1 MKTQLKVSQT
11 SKMPCPSWSLEAV
24 STCPGSILSG
34 TKGKLVEACSKCYA
48 NKGFYRMKTVKDV
61 RINNKEDWKRSDFE
75 ADMIAYLDTQRY
87 FRWFDSGDIYTL
99 ALAEKIYNICKKTSW
114 VKHWIPTR
122 SYKFKKYLPI
132 FNKLKA
138 LCNVSV
144 RYSSDSIKGEYTKG
158 LHGST
163 IIPKDP
169 KDFDPSPEFLREAFI
184 CGTRYRKGSCGPCR
198 ACWNKDIPLI
208 AYVQQ

>member
-1 MKTQLKVSQT
+1 M
-11 SKMPCPSWSLEAV
+11 
-24 STCPGSILSG
+24 
-34 TKGKLVEACSKCYA
+34 
-48 NKGFYRMKTVKDV
+48 
-61 RINNKEDWKRSDFE
+61 
-75 ADMIAYLDTQRY
+75 
-87 FRWFDSGDIYTL
+87 
-99 ALAEKIYNICKKTSW
+99 
-114 VKHWIPTR
+114 
-122 SYKFKKYLPI
+122 
-132 FNKLKA
+132 
-138 LCNVSV
+138 
-144 RYSSDSIKGEYTKG
+144 YTKG